1 MLTVEIEKRLTTVL
15 AWGCL
20 VVTLLVTDR
29 VSADPANV
37 GKLVA
42 LTTTAGCCLAIL
54 ISVRSL
60 LVQSSRIAL
69 QLLAGFIVVCLISIF
84 SSQSPWEKGFFG
96 TFGRNTG
103 FLTYLSVTIIFLS
116 ATLLNRSESYV
127 RIIRIL
133 VLSGIANLIYCLFA
147 MNGIDIFTWL
157 NPYGKVLG
165 TFGNPNF
172 ISSFLGIFITTL
184 FALFLSSRVKL
195 YHRGVIVILIL
206 TALYTINVS
215 GSQQGGVVA
224 AGGMATGLFFF
235 IRSKFMNSTITMIY
249 SAIVTSSA
257 LVAVLGMLQI
267 GPLASILYKQSV
279 SLRGEYWQAG
289 INMALNNPIFGV
301 GLDSYGTFY
310 RAFRNES
317 ATINPGVDTISDAAH
332 NIFIDL
338 FASTGFPGFIIYFAF
353 IVYILIQSIRFTIK
367 KPAFDPIFV
376 VLFSSWLAYQAQS
389 LISINQIGLV
399 VWGWV
404 LGGLL
409 LGYTRRSKVEDVK
422 LQIVEFSEFLKVKK
436 HSNTKE
442 VPASIALGTIVGG
455 AVFLLAAAPNFY
467 ADAKL
472 RQATSSGSVEKL
484 YLAAKQ
490 FPLDANRINYL
501 ASIISKDGINEQS
514 VELVRIGLSKFPND
528 YGLLYSNFQ
537 ISAPGSKEKIAFG
550 KQLNK
555 ADPFNPAF
563 FEFR

>member
-29 VSADPANV
+29 ISADPANV

-42 LTTTAGCCLAIL
+42 LATTAGCCLAIL
-54 ISVRSL
+54 ISVRGL
-60 LVQSSRIAL
+60 LISNSRLVL
-69 QLLAGFIVVCLISIF
+69 QLLSGFLFVCLISIF
-84 SSQSPWEKGFFG
+84 TSQSPWEKGFFG

-103 FLTYLSVTIIFLS
+103 FLTYLAVTIIFLS
-116 ATLLNRSESYV
+116 ATLLHRSESY
-127 RIIRIL
+127 IRVIR
-133 VLSGIANLIYCLFA
+133 VLIVTGFANLIYCLFA
-147 MNGIDIFTWL
+147 MNGFDVFTWL

-172 ISSFLGIFITTL
+172 ISSFLGIFITAL
-184 FALFLSSRVKL
+184 FALFLSSSIKL
-195 YHRGVIVILIL
+195 FHRAIIIILIL
-206 TALYTINVS
+206 ASLYTINAS

-224 AGGMATGLFFF
+224 AGGMAIGLFFF
-235 IRSKFMNSTITMIY
+235 LRSRFMNSTITMIY
-249 SAIVTSSA
+249 SAVVTSSA
-257 LVAVLGMLQI
+257 VVSVLGMLQI
-267 GPLASILYKQSV
+267 GPLASLLYKQSV

-310 RAFRNES
+310 RTFRNES
-317 ATINPGVDTISDAAH
+317 ATIIPGIDTISDAAH
-332 NIFIDL
+332 NIFIDI
-338 FASTGFPGFIIYFAF
+338 FASTGLLGFILYLA
-353 IVYILIQSIRFTIK
+353 IVAYVLLESIRFIIK
-367 KPAFDPIFV
+367 KPTFDPIFV

-409 LGYTRRSKVEDVK
+409 LGYTRRSKIEDGK
-422 LQIVEFSEFLKVKK
+422 FQIVEFSEFLKVKK
-436 HSNTKE
+436 LSNAKE
-442 VPASIALGTIVGG
+442 VPASIALGTFVGG

-467 ADAKL
+467 ADAEL
-472 RQATSSGSVEKL
+472 RQATSSGSAEKL

-501 ASIISKDGINEQS
+501 ASKISKDGINEQS
-514 VELVRIGLSKFPND
+514 VELVRMGVSKFPND

-537 ISAPGSKEKIAFG
+537 ISVPDSKEKIEFG
-550 KQLNK
+550 KRLHE